1 MRRQVGALAAVVL
14 GLLLL
19 PAAAGAQAR
28 RIDVWSGVVLNCG
41 RDTTLAWAE
50 RVCNQ
55 LIGEMRKQ
63 AEQAKIRFVAVPVF
77 ADDATLDRRGAEE
90 GLDMFRLLHVRF
102 DVSPPT
108 GSLKSRDLTLVLRS
122 INAGSLFERRKDGPY
137 KLLTHTPMIIVNE
150 GEAAARAPFL
160 AKTLTEAFFL
170 PLLRPAP

>member
-1 MRRQVGALAAVVL
+1 MRRPASALAAVVL

-19 PAAAGAQAR
+19 PAVAGAQPR

-50 RVCNQ
+50 RVCHQ

-63 AEQAKIRFVAVPVF
+63 AEQAKVRFVAVPVF
-77 ADDATLDRRGAEE
+77 ADDATLDRRAADE

-122 INAGSLFERRKDGPY
+122 LNAGSLFELRKDGPY

-150 GEAAARAPFL
+150 GEAAARAPWL

-170 PLLRPAP
+170 PLLRPVP

>member
-1 MRRQVGALAAVVL
+1 MRRQAGALAAVVL

>member
-1 MRRQVGALAAVVL
+1 MAWPASAFAVAVV

-19 PAAAGAQAR
+19 PAVAGAQAR
-28 RIDVWSGVVLNCG
+28 RIDAWSGIVLNCG
-41 RDTTLAWAE
+41 PGTTLAWAE
-50 RVCNQ
+50 RICSR
-55 LIGEMRKQ
+55 LIGEMRSQ
-63 AEQAKIRFVAVPVF
+63 AEQAKVAFVAVPVF
-77 ADDATLDRRGAEE
+77 ADDATLDRRASDE

-122 INAGSLFERRKDGPY
+122 LTEGSLAARRKDGLY
-137 KLLTHTPMIIVNE
+137 KVLNHTPMIIVNE

-160 AKTLTEAFFL
+160 AKTLTEAFFF

>member
-1 MRRQVGALAAVVL
+1 MRLPVRALAVALL
-14 GLLLL
+14 GFLLL
-19 PAAAGAQAR
+19 PAAAGAQPR
-28 RIDVWSGVVLNCG
+28 RIDAWSGVVLNCG
-41 RDTTLAWAE
+41 RDTALAWAE

-55 LIGEMRKQ
+55 LIGEMRQQ
-63 AEQAKIRFVAVPVF
+63 AEKAKVRFVAVPVF
-77 ADDATLDRRGAEE
+77 SDDVALDRRASEE

-122 INAGSLFERRKDGPY
+122 LIAGSLFERRMDGPY

-160 AKTLTEAFFL
+160 AKTLTEAFFA
-170 PLLRPAP
+170 PLLRPVL